1 MGNFAYI
8 PIIALIGY
16 SFLLLA
22 FLAAKK
28 SPLIN
33 AFLGIL
39 VAMILWTGAAFCMRR
54 LFWPSLK
61 FWYDISILGL
71 TLLPYSFISF
81 VSEFASLKRT
91 GLNRLWLLL
100 VIIINAVNVLTGF
113 FLAAPETVVSPGG
126 KTVFIYHYSWPVVL
140 LFAFCA
146 AAFLKVLYILL
157 KFGQKNELARK
168 QFMPILLG
176 IVALFAGHIGIMI
189 PYFKGF
195 PLDIVAGV
203 VNALFIFYALYKRN
217 LFQLSLLVSRGSCYA
232 IAGGLS
238 FLLFLYIINPIE
250 EFVNQNIPVIK
261 DNIVL
266 VTSIFFT
273 LSTFLIYYVLK
284 RFIDSVFIKDE
295 ILQAKNLKEFSYN
308 VSKSLNLSEILNELV
323 DVIQKTIA
331 VKKIY
336 ICIPNKVNGCY
347 EIVHSTTPLDLIP
360 FSIKRDN
367 PLVTYLESSNECI
380 LMNDFWRTI
389 AYKSMWEK
397 EKRQLQDLEAECA
410 VPLIDDNG
418 IVGIVLLSGKEKK
431 AHYTYND
438 LSFLDSVKSIVSIAV
453 KNSKLFEKVYLEA
466 RTDELTGLLNRKYF
480 YEVLQ
485 EEYEKHKEEAISLII
500 LNIDDFKLYNQLYG
514 NKEGDIALQK
524 IAQIISSCV
533 GSNGFV
539 ARYSGKEFAI
549 ILPVYDL
556 LAAKNLA
563 EVIRTQI
570 LNMNKNES
578 DYTLKLLTVSGGIC
592 SIPYSASNLKQLVEH
607 ADMAVYSVK
616 QNGKNAVMVYT
627 GREQSLN
634 REIKKYTE
642 NKENIYSEYA
652 STIYALTAAIDTKD
666 HYTFSHSKNVEY
678 YATEL
683 AYAYGMQEDYVEI
696 IREAALLHDVGK
708 IGIPEHILNKPGK
721 LTSEEYQIMKGHVEH
736 SIGIIRHLPS
746 LDYVIPAV
754 IGHHERYDGTGYPRR
769 ISKEDIPLSARILCI
784 ADSFDA
790 MISERPYKKPYKV
803 SIAMGI
809 LQEQAGLQFD
819 PELVRIFVEL
829 VNNGLIKTPEQSG
842 ASNRPVISVLTHA
855 L

>member
-8 PIIALIGY
+8 PIIALLCY
-16 SFLLLA
+16 SFLFLA

-39 VAMILWTGAAFCMRR
+39 LAMILWTGGAFCMRR

-61 FWYDISILGL
+61 FWYDVSILGL
-71 TLLPYSFISF
+71 TLLPYPFISF
-81 VSEFASLKRT
+81 VSEFANLKRVMM
-91 GLNRLWLLL
+91 NRLWLLF
-100 VIIINAVNVLTGF
+100 VIVINAVNILTGF
-113 FLAAPETVVSPGG
+113 FLAAPEAVASANGE
-126 KTVFIYHYSWPVVL
+126 TVFIYHYSWPVVL
-140 LFAFCA
+140 LFAVSV
-146 AAFLKVLYILL
+146 AAFGNVLYILL
-157 KFGQKNELARK
+157 KHGQKNDLARK
-168 QFMPILLG
+168 QFMPIILG
-176 IVALFAGHIGIMI
+176 IVALFVGHIGIMT

-238 FLLFLYIINPIE
+238 FILFLYIINPIE
-250 EFVNQNIPVIK
+250 KFVNQNFPIAK

-295 ILQAKNLKEFSYN
+295 IMQAKNLKEFSFN
-308 VSKSLNLSEILNELV
+308 VSKSLNLSEILEELA
-323 DVIQKTIA
+323 DVIEKTIA
-331 VKKIY
+331 VKKVF

-347 EIVHSTTPLDLIP
+347 EIVHSTTPLDLMP
-360 FSIKRDN
+360 FSIKKDN
-367 PLVTYLESSNECI
+367 PLVTCLESSNECI
-380 LMNDFWRTI
+380 LMSDFWRTI

-397 EKRQLQDLEAECA
+397 EKKQLQDMDVECA
-410 VPLIDDNG
+410 VPLMDDNG
-418 IVGIVLLSGKEKK
+418 MVGIVLLSTKEKK
-431 AHYTYND
+431 AHFNYND

-453 KNSKLFEKVYLEA
+453 KNSKLFEKVFLEA

-485 EEYEKHKEEAISLII
+485 EEYDKNKDEAISLII

-524 IAQIISSCV
+524 IAQTISSCV

-549 ILPVYDL
+549 ILPSYDL

-563 EVIRTQI
+563 EVIRGQI

-578 DYTLKLLTVSGGIC
+578 DYTMKLLTVSGGIC
-592 SIPYSASNLKQLVEH
+592 SIPYSASNLKQLVDN
-607 ADMAVYSVK
+607 ADMAVFTVK
-616 QNGKNAVMVYT
+616 QNGKNAIMVYT
-627 GREQSLN
+627 GREKNLK
-634 REIKKYTE
+634 RELKKYTE

-683 AYAYGMQEDYVEI
+683 AYAYGMNEDYVEI
-696 IREAALLHDVGK
+696 IREAALLHDIGK
-708 IGIPEHILNKPGK
+708 IGIPEQILNKPGK
-721 LTSEEYQIMKGHVEH
+721 LTSEEYQVMKGHVEH

-754 IGHHERYDGTGYPRR
+754 IGHHERYDGNGYPRR

-803 SIAMGI
+803 SYAMEI

-819 PELVRIFVEL
+819 PELVRIFAEL
-829 VNNGLIKTPEQSG
+829 VNNGVVKTPEN
-842 ASNRPVISVLTHA
+842 ALTNNRPVISVLTHA

>member
-8 PIIALIGY
+8 PIIALLCY

-39 VAMILWTGAAFCMRR
+39 LAMILWTGGSFFMRR

-61 FWYDISILGL
+61 FWYDASILGL

-81 VSEFASLKRT
+81 VSEFANLKRVWM
-91 GLNRLWLLL
+91 NRLWLLL
-100 VIIINAVNVLTGF
+100 VIVINAVNIFTGF
-113 FLAAPETVVSPGG
+113 FLAAPEAVASANG

-140 LFAFCA
+140 LFAVCV
-146 AAFLKVLYILL
+146 AAFGNVLYILL
-157 KFGQKNELARK
+157 KHGKKNNLARK
-168 QFMPILLG
+168 QFKHIILG
-176 IVALFAGHIGIMI
+176 IVALFIGHIGIMF
-189 PYFKGF
+189 PFFKGF

-203 VNALFIFYALYKRN
+203 VNAFFIFYALYKRN
-217 LFQLSLLVSRGSCYA
+217 IFQLSLLVSRGSCYA

-238 FLLFLYIINPIE
+238 FVLFLYIINPME
-250 EFVNQNIPVIK
+250 EFVNRNFPIAK

-273 LSTFLIYYVLK
+273 LSTFLIYCVLK
-284 RFIDSVFIKDE
+284 HFIDSVFIKDE
-295 ILQAKNLKEFSYN
+295 IMQAKNLKEFSFN
-308 VSKSLNLSEILNELV
+308 VTKSLNLSEILEELV
-323 DVIQKTIA
+323 GVIQKTIA
-331 VKKIY
+331 VKKVF
-336 ICIPNKVNGCY
+336 ICIPNKVSGCY
-347 EIVHSTTPLDLIP
+347 EIVHSTTPLDLKP
-360 FSIKRDN
+360 FSVKRDN
-367 PLVTYLESSNECI
+367 PLVTYLESNNECI
-380 LMNDFWRTI
+380 LMSDFWRTNS
-389 AYKSMWEK
+389 YKSMWEK
-397 EKRQLQDLEAECA
+397 EKRQLQDLEVECA
-410 VPLIDDNG
+410 VPLMDDNG
-418 IVGIVLLSGKEKK
+418 MVGIVLLSAKEKK
-431 AHYTYND
+431 AHFTYKD

-485 EEYEKHKEEAISLII
+485 EEYDKSKEESISLII

-524 IAQIISSCV
+524 IAQTISSCV

-549 ILPVYDL
+549 ILPSYDL

-563 EVIRTQI
+563 EVIRGQI

-592 SIPYSASNLKQLVEH
+592 SIPYSASNLKQLVDN

-616 QNGKNAVMVYT
+616 QNGKNAIMVYT
-627 GREQSLN
+627 GREQNLK
-634 REIKKYTE
+634 REIKKYDE

-683 AYAYGMQEDYVEI
+683 AYAYGMNEDYVEI
-696 IREAALLHDVGK
+696 IREAALLHDIGK

-754 IGHHERYDGTGYPRR
+754 IGHHERYDGNGYPRR

-790 MISERPYKKPYKV
+790 MISERPYKKPYEV
-803 SIAMGI
+803 SFALEI

-819 PELVRIFVEL
+819 PELVRIFTEF
-829 VNNGLIKTPEQSG
+829 VNNGRIKTPES
-842 ASNRPVISVLTHA
+842 AMTSNRPVISVLTHA